1 MAPVK
6 IKGACGHS
14 KFKEGVCGNYQ
25 AILFM
30 KNGKRVKLFFRSTEE
45 RESYY
50 KTHLQGRKEYSKFI
64 KYSVCSISPPT
75 RTQRRCGSK
84 STRKKRSQN

>member
-45 RESYY
+45 RESY
-50 KTHLQGRKEYSKFI
+50 
-64 KYSVCSISPPT
+64 
-75 RTQRRCGSK
+75 
-84 STRKKRSQN
+84 